1 MGCTVGWTRR
11 ESNVL
16 RVAAV
21 ETKKV
26 VVVVV
31 IERECE
37 AHVEDKRRSVCFVV
51 VVIW

>member
-1 MGCTVGWTRR
+1 M
-11 ESNVL
+11 L

-26 VVVVV
+26 VVAV
-31 IERECE
+31 IERECV